1 MVGSIV
7 VRQDGRYLL
16 IQEGRHD
23 IRGKWNFP
31 GGRVDP
37 GETLEQAAEREGK
50 EESGFNVALG
60 KELISLP
67 PDSEGHEL
75 HAFEATIT
83 GGTLELEDGL
93 LGSGWFTYAEIRS
106 MKPILRNS
114 DYIIGAVEQAEKR

>member
-1 MVGSIV
+1 MVGSVV

-16 IQEGRHD
+16 IQEGRQD

-37 GETLEQAAEREGK
+37 GETLEQAAVREAK
-50 EESGFNVALG
+50 EESGFTVALG

-83 GGTLELEDGL
+83 GGALELEDGL
-93 LGSGWFTYAEIRS
+93 LGAGWFTYSEIRS
-106 MKPILRNS
+106 MKSLLRNP
-114 DYIIGAVEQAEKR
+114 DYVIGAVGQAEKR